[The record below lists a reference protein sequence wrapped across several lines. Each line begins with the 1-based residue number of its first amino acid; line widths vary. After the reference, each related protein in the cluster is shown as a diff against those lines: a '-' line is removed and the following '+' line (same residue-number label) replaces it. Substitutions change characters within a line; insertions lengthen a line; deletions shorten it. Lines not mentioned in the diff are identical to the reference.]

1 MINLA
6 ILGAT
11 GLVGQKMRRIL
22 AERNFKFDNIFF
34 FASKNSAGQD
44 IYFKGKKIYNNRIK

>member
-44 IYFKGKKIYNNRIK
+44 IYFKGKNIQ